1 MTAPPVV
8 TFQQFTADYPE
19 FSDPSKYPVSAFNY
33 WYNVAVLLFN
43 APRWYDMLATGI
55 ELFVAHNLAL
65 EVRAQADAAN
75 GAPPGMI
82 TGVINSKSVD
92 KVSIGY
98 DTAGGIEA
106 DAGHWNLTIY
116 GTRLIKLTKLFGAG
130 PVMVGIGC
138 TPSLNDPAWPGP
150 WTGTFPNMNQ

>member
-1 MTAPPVV
+1 MPAPPLF
-8 TFQQFTADYPE
+8 TYQQFVTDFSE
-19 FSDPSKYPVSAFNY
+19 FSDPTKYPASGFYY

-43 APRWYDMLATGI
+43 QSRWYDLLTTGM
-55 ELFVAHNLAL
+55 ELFIAHNLAL

-98 DTAGGIEA
+98 DAAGGIEA
-106 DAGHWNLTIY
+106 GAGHWNLTIY
-116 GTRLIKLTKLFGAG
+116 GTRLVRLMIMFGAG
-130 PVMVGIGC
+130 PVQIGMGYA
-138 TPSLNDPAWPGP
+138 PPLNGPAWPGP
-150 WTGTFPNMNQ
+150 WTGTFPNMNS

>member
-1 MTAPPVV
+1 MTV
-8 TFQQFTADYPE
+8 TAASFVTDYPE
-19 FSDPSKYPVSAFNY
+19 FSDPTKYPTSAINY
-33 WYNVAVLLFN
+33 WLNLSVLLFN
-43 APRWYDMLATGI
+43 APRWFDLLDVGT
-55 ELFVAHNLAL
+55 ELFIAHNLAL

-106 DAGHWNLTIY
+106 GAGHWNLTIY
-116 GTRLIKLTKLFGAG
+116 GTRLIKLTKMVGAG
-130 PVMVGIGC
+130 PIQIGIGC
-138 TPSLNDPAWPGP
+138 TPSYSGSAWSGPDCMPGF
-150 WTGTFPNMNQ
+150 TNFGN